1 MILTFRFSTYT
12 GQRGVGRLEG
22 VLRTCGELGT
32 SEFSGVQEGVKILLL
47 GDGLQLRGR
56 VQVRRVLQGVSPAHY
71 GKRKAD
77 YQASLLHAF
86 SIFGLLVDDGAPET
100 TRVAIRTFGRSLS
113 RWSIRYSG
121 PQLPCSPCWT
131 TMGEDE

>member
-12 GQRGVGRLEG
+12 GQSGVGRLEG

-47 GDGLQLRGR
+47 SDGLQLRGR

-71 GKRKAD
+71 GRGGSN
-77 YQASLLHAF
+77 YQASFLHAF
-86 SIFGLLVDDGAPET
+86 GIFGLLVDNGSPET
-100 TRVAIRTFGRSLS
+100 TRVAIRTFRRSLPDILNTDS
-113 RWSIRYSG
+113 AHVSVLLTIVDDDG
-121 PQLPCSPCWT
+121 
-131 TMGEDE
+131 GG